1 MTSKESINKQIRFF
15 DNLKNQNNLF
25 LGFTILFIGFL
36 IPNIKLNYLIPYLGV
51 IFSFSISLFGFY
63 FSTIPLTE
71 DKQNNLKKITS
82 LTKIIRMSIGFL
94 FVSLLIF
101 SSIIIGGLI

>member
-1 MTSKESINKQIRFF
+1 MTSQDIINKQIGFF

-25 LGFTILFIGFL
+25 LGFTVIFIGFL
-36 IPNIKLNYLIPYLGV
+36 IPNVKLTYIIPYLGV

-71 DKQNNLKKITS
+71 NKEDNLKKIKS
-82 LTKIIRMSIGFL
+82 LTKIIRISIGIL
-94 FVSLLIF
+94 FISLLIF
-101 SSIIIGGLI
+101 SSIIIGGVF